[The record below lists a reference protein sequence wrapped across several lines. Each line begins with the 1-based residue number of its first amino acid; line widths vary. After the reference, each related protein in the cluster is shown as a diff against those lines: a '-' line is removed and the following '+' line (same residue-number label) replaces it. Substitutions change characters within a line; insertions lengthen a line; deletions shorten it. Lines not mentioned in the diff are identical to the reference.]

1 MPGAS
6 AFVCNFTDC
15 EALLK
20 FKAGI
25 TSDPKGYVQD
35 WNEVNPFCNWTG
47 VTCHQSLQN
56 RVIDLEITDMR
67 LEVSISPFLSNLS
80 LLTKLSLQG
89 NNFHGEIPTTLG
101 ALSQLE
107 YLNISE
113 NKLSGALPASLH
125 GCQSLKFLDLSV
137 NNLSGV
143 IPEELG
149 WMKKLGF
156 FSSLCKQPHWGHS
169 GLFVKP
175 DRIDTT
181 RTGCELLY
189 WATPCGAWSFE
200 QA

>member
-1 MPGAS
+1 MPPISPKPGYKS
-6 AFVCNFTDC
+6 WDYRH
-15 EALLK
+15 AL
-20 FKAGI
+20 
-25 TSDPKGYVQD
+25 
-35 WNEVNPFCNWTG
+35 
-47 VTCHQSLQN
+47 
-56 RVIDLEITDMR
+56 RR
-67 LEVSISPFLSNLS
+67 SISPLLSNLS
-80 LLTKLSLQG
+80 LVTRLSLQG

-125 GCQSLKFLDLSV
+125 GCQSLKFLDLSD

-156 FSSLCKQPHWGHS
+156 FSSLCNQPHWGHS

-189 WATPCGAWSFE
+189 WANPCGAWSFE
-200 QA
+200 QAWDFVFAPELSWGNNTCITK